1 MRGNMRSL
9 QPLKTGYKHV
19 PGKKADFFQTR
30 RLVIYAEVVTLRNC

>member
-19 PGKKADFFQTR
+19 SGRKADVFQVR
-30 RLVIYAEVVTLRNC
+30 RLVILRRNSDFA